1 MEWYIRFNNPNT
13 ELKWLK
19 ARNYQIEHV
28 EKYIKTGIQ
37 PSTIKFTNIIQTD
50 TFYVTYINENNETVE
65 MSFNSP
71 EKIAY
76 INRITDIH
84 L

>member
-37 PSTIKFTNIIQTD
+37 PSTIKFTNIIENNKI
-50 TFYVTYINENNETVE
+50 YLTYTNEHNETVE
-65 MSFNSP
+65 MSFNTP
-71 EKIAY
+71 EKMAY
-76 INRITDIH
+76 INRITDF
-84 L
+84 